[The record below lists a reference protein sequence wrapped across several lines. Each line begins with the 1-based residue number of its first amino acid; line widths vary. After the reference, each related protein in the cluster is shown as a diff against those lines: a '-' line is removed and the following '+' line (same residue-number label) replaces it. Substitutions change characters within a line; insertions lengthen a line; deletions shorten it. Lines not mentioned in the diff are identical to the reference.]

1 MKNQEIKHKNTR
13 YFSQPELLFKKDGT
27 VNRDELESQFA
38 SLLEQKEKNKALG
51 IFFAEVGKALQKKG
65 RNKETLEL
73 LSLLTDLSEKAGL
86 EQVPMTPE
94 LVHLLI
100 NGDGEKKQPRSE
112 RKSDLDKKKTTIFN
126 ASIRVFSRKGYHGAT
141 MEEIAAVA
149 GIGKGSIYRYFK
161 SKEDLLRQ
169 LLTAKYGEILER
181 FVLIFERDENVL
193 LQIQEMIEIW
203 IEFIEENYLVYNLIQ
218 NKNIQQ
224 LLGEDIMFYDFFVTH
239 LPMLKDRI
247 IVMNEKKKLKT
258 TSFYTV
264 IYGILGF
271 IDGVAQKWLR
281 SNRDYPLSSEIP
293 IILEV
298 LFNGFVGEKNTGKSF
313 IEGQ

>member
-1 MKNQEIKHKNTR
+1 MKNQEAKRKKSHFFVK
-13 YFSQPELLFKKDGT
+13 PELLFREDGT
-27 VNRDELESQFA
+27 VNREALESQFA
-38 SLLEQKEKNKALG
+38 FLLEQKDKNEAFG
-51 IFFAEVGKALQKKG
+51 VFFAEVGKALKKKG
-65 RNKETLEL
+65 RSKETLEL

-86 EQVPMTPE
+86 EQVPMSPA

-100 NGDGEKKQPRSE
+100 NGDGEKKPPRSE

-141 MEEIAAVA
+141 MEEIAAVS

>member
-1 MKNQEIKHKNTR
+1 MKNQEKKQKNIHSFAR
-13 YFSQPELLFKKDGT
+13 PELFFREDGT
-27 VNRDELESQFA
+27 VNREELEAQFT
-38 SLLEQKEKNKALG
+38 SLLEHEERNEALADFFQKLG
-51 IFFAEVGKALQKKG
+51 TALQKKG
-65 RNKETLEL
+65 RSKETLEI

-100 NGDGEKKQPRSE
+100 NGDGGKKPPRSE

-126 ASIRVFSRKGYHGAT
+126 ASIRVFARKGYHGAT

-181 FVLIFERDENVL
+181 FVLIFKRDENVL

-203 IEFIEENYLVYNLIQ
+203 IEFIEGNYLVYNLIQ

-247 IVMNEKKKLKT
+247 IVMNKNKKLKT

>member
-1 MKNQEIKHKNTR
+1 MKNHEQKNKNSHS
-13 YFSQPELLFKKDGT
+13 FAKPDLLFRKDGS
-27 VNRDELESQFA
+27 VNREELERQFN
-38 SLLEQKEKNKALG
+38 SLLEHNERNKALG
-51 IFFAEVGKALQKKG
+51 CFFHELGAALQSKG
-65 RNKETLEL
+65 RTRETLEIL
-73 LSLLTDLSEKAGL
+73 TLLTDLSEKAGL

-100 NGDGEKKQPRSE
+100 DGEGGKKPPRSE

-203 IEFIEENYLVYNLIQ
+203 IEFIEKNYLVYNLIQ

-247 IVMNEKKKLKT
+247 IVMNEKKNLKT

-293 IILEV
+293 VILEV